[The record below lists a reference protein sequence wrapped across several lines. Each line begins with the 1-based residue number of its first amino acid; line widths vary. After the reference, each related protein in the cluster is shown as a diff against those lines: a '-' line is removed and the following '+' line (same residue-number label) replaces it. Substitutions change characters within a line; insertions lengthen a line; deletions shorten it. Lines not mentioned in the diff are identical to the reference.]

1 MRSTPTQSQLLLF
14 PGAPAPGDAQTAGG
28 QVAAGR
34 PPRRRRLSPA
44 ARKAAALD
52 RLAEAAERELAEAWR
67 AGDAMGARA
76 AHERA
81 RGARRA
87 AELLR
92 AGPSG
97 VAEVLGGHHEAA

>member
-1 MRSTPTQSQLLLF
+1 MAELERI
-14 PGAPAPGDAQTAGG
+14 
-28 QVAAGR
+28 
-34 PPRRRRLSPA
+34 
-44 ARKAAALD
+44 
-52 RLAEAAERELAEAWR
+52 AEAAEREMADSFR
-67 AGDAMGARA
+67 RGDAISAKA
-76 AHERA
+76 AHDRA

>member
-1 MRSTPTQSQLLLF
+1 MRSPSSTSGQLILF
-14 PGAPAPGDAQTAGG
+14 PGVSEAAAPAPE
-28 QVAAGR
+28 
-34 PPRRRRLSPA
+34 RRRRPTRVE
-44 ARKAAALD
+44 RKV
-52 RLAEAAERELAEAWR
+52 AELERIAETAEREMADSFR
-67 AGDAMGARA
+67 GGDAISAKA
-76 AHERA
+76 AHDRA